1 MQKPSFDIWQSKPWW
16 CQPWSILLTGIT
28 IIGGSGWLFHRV
40 WLTSLVALPVL
51 TWMVYFLLVYP
62 KLMQS
67 FLSEAPDRT
76 EP

>member
-1 MQKPSFDIWQSKPWW
+1 MQKPSDIWQLKPWW

-28 IIGGSGWLFHRV
+28 IIGGSWWLFHRV
-40 WLTSLVALPVL
+40 WLTSLVALPIL
-51 TWMVYFLLVYP
+51 TWMVYFVVVYP

-67 FLSEAPDRT
+67 LLNEAPDRA